1 MQLQKG
7 KTMEEMMIGYLMGT
21 LSVSIMVLWIKEKYI
36 TPERISEGD
45 INFDD
50 LTEKISLL
58 SDQKDRLYEVEN
70 MITEIE
76 TAEHRERG
84 IALNLSMPTADSKYN
99 FLVNNQ
105 SEAVLDLLYEE
116 RQKLRSSIVNELS
129 KITIRSTKNVR
140 KTFPESTEI
149 VKRGVSCND

>member
-1 MQLQKG
+1 MN
-7 KTMEEMMIGYLMGT
+7 EMALYFSGAISMFL
-21 LSVSIMVLWIKEKYI
+21 LSSWMKKKDTVSVPVA
-36 TPERISEGD
+36 PEQEGD

>member
-1 MQLQKG
+1 
-7 KTMEEMMIGYLMGT
+7 MEEMMIGYLMGT

-76 TAEHRERG
+76 TAEQGERG
-84 IALNLSMPTADSKYN
+84 ISLNLSMPTADSKYN

-105 SEAVLDLLYEE
+105 SETVLDLLYEE